1 MWSFCA
7 FHVGSII
14 HTFGALGISNSL
26 LRVGWPS
33 PIEGVDRPWHRYQV
47 SPMEFVMLF
56 EHLREHRDA
65 TVPWQKWTKTTWT
78 KTTVGDKQ
86 VPQRSFFAEIHYFQ
100 VSCWSLGCVSSHNE
114 VTVMMQF
121 KGLMPIHWQ
130 DCWWLK
136 SCTNWDVSNP
146 LKIGIIYLYIEYI
159 HIIFIIYINSWTPD
173 FWLPSTSPS
182 PTSPF
187 PWLFFHGWFTWKN
200 SSRIKRRFFP
210 LETMIRWFSTLH
222 PPRQF
227 IAFSA
232 WLVTQKVVIVVRESY
247 TQNGRNIQVKDFRVL
262 FSNVFFN
269 FHPIPGEVMGRWSN
283 LTNVFLNGL
292 VQPPTSLL
300 VLF

>member
-1 MWSFCA
+1 M
-7 FHVGSII
+7 
-14 HTFGALGISNSL
+14 T
-26 LRVGWPS
+26 S

-146 LKIGIIYLYIEYI
+146 VKIGIIYLYIEYI

-173 FWLPSTSPS
+173 FWLQSTSPS

-187 PWLFFHGWFTWKN
+187 PWLFF
-200 SSRIKRRFFP
+200 S
-210 LETMIRWFSTLH
+210 
-222 PPRQF
+222 
-227 IAFSA
+227 
-232 WLVTQKVVIVVRESY
+232 
-247 TQNGRNIQVKDFRVL
+247 
-262 FSNVFFN
+262 
-269 FHPIPGEVMGRWSN
+269 
-283 LTNVFLNGL
+283 GL
-292 VQPPTSLL
+292 VHLNKNPFPDQKEIFSFGNHDSRCWFQMFFTTLDFS
-300 VLF
+300 V